1 MSAFRSLN
9 DAEIDFRDWSG
20 VGIGND
26 DTAELQAAINQ
37 AKGSIGSFG
46 RALAVLKLPAGIFN
60 TDALSIDRSI
70 VVKGAGSR
78 ATQLQAVAGVT
89 TGIVQ
94 IAVAHDGSNYYADGA
109 LPPLVSLSGIGIRG
123 PSKVDSGGA
132 PGVLIRNTA
141 TNPITTQIEF
151 DDVSIT
157 NVATDG
163 ISADAVNGA
172 FLGSLSM
179 RRGQL
184 YNVGRDGLSANSC
197 TDWVFD
203 DVEIGVNTRHGSLLS
218 GCAQFRFDKVYSY
231 SNGGRGLYN
240 FNSDFEYDQGMLD
253 RNLGGGYFHD
263 IRNDYYVATI
273 SNTAFLLNSGGSPAT
288 TSDVTIGAATTRDA
302 RIFDCVFDTPQ
313 SGATGAS
320 KHNIEFEHA
329 SNGADVHSRDNVF
342 KAGDKSSTNV
352 TNQVGRVYP

>member
-1 MSAFRSLN
+1 MGTLRSLN
-9 DAEIDFRDWSG
+9 EAEIDFRDWGG

-37 AKGSIGSFG
+37 SKGSSGSYG
-46 RALAVLKLPAGIFN
+46 RALGVLKLPAGVFN
-60 TDALSIDRSI
+60 VDALSIDRSI

-78 ATQLQAVAGVT
+78 ATQIQAVAGVT

-94 IAVAHDGSNYYADGA
+94 IAVAHDGSNYYTSGG
-109 LPPLVSLSGIGIRG
+109 LPPIVSLSGIGIRG

-132 PGVLIRNTA
+132 PGVLIRNAA
-141 TNPITTQIEF
+141 TNPITTQIDF

-172 FLGSLSM
+172 FIGWLSM

-184 YNVGRDGLSANSC
+184 YNVGRDGLSTNSC

-203 DVEIGVNTRHGSLLS
+203 DVEIGVNTRYGTLLS
-218 GCAQFRFDKVYSY
+218 GCAQFRFDKVYTY
-231 SNGGRGLYN
+231 SNGSVGLYN
-240 FNSDFEYDQGMLD
+240 FNSDFIYDQGMID
-253 RNLGGGYFHD
+253 RNLGGGYYHD
-263 IRNDYYVATI
+263 IRDDNYVATI
-273 SNTAFLLNSGGSPAT
+273 TNTAFLLNSGGSPAT
-288 TSDVTIGAATTRDA
+288 TSDVKIGAATTQDA

-313 SGATGAS
+313 SGAAGSS

-329 SNGADVHSRDNVF
+329 TNGAEVHSRDNKF
-342 KAGDKSSTNV
+342 KAGTIASANV
-352 TNQVGRVYP
+352 TNQTGRVY